1 MGYIVSRP
9 VPVNRILK
17 AVLKPTKE
25 AFEIGKDQDFFMP
38 LVKFETHIG
47 SEEFSLEAFPF
58 YSQDSMVTVCAH
70 ASMFMD
76 CLYLSKRGWGS
87 RPSLRDFVNLTPTLF
102 GRNMPS
108 EALTPAQ
115 MLSILSSMGYNV
127 RLSSFNPKEKKEEIN
142 DCLVEIDAY
151 VESALPPL
159 LMYGDHVILV
169 VGHSLKDGKKEYIVF
184 DDSSYHLHK
193 LMKSSLFA
201 CKVPSEVLKQELE
214 KQDWVFIANFEFERQ
229 YFPLKSVKILTE
241 EILENN
247 QNKRRIVLA
256 DSKKI
261 KMHFKEI
268 LTGIENFNLPHY
280 LWLVEVYKD
289 NDLVGGLLLDASIH
303 RYDYQGSLIALWNND
318 NVKFYK
324 YSDTLIRTGANLV
337 PFINL
342 REIKN

>member
-1 MGYIVSRP
+1 M
-9 VPVNRILK
+9 
-17 AVLKPTKE
+17 E
-25 AFEIGKDQDFFMP
+25 
-38 LVKFETHIG
+38 
-47 SEEFSLEAFPF
+47 
-58 YSQDSMVTVCAH
+58 
-70 ASMFMD
+70 
-76 CLYLSKRGWGS
+76 
-87 RPSLRDFVNLTPTLF
+87 NLHSHLF
-102 GRNMPS
+102 D
-108 EALTPAQ
+108 
-115 MLSILSSMGYNV
+115 V
-127 RLSSFNPKEKKEEIN
+127 
-142 DCLVEIDAY
+142 
-151 VESALPPL
+151 L
-159 LMYGDHVILV
+159 LMLILV